1 MSKSIGRD
9 KNSGRREKVAVST
22 VSRGSLRAM

>member
-1 MSKSIGRD
+1 MSKSIGQD
-9 KNSGRREKVAVST
+9 KNSGLREKVAVST